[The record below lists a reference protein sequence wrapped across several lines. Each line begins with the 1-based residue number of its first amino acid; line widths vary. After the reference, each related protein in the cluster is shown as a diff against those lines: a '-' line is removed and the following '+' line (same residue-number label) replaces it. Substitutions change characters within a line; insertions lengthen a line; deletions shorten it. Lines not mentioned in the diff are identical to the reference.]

1 MLWICF
7 SVLKIGSDQ
16 RVQLIW
22 LSVGHQSGLDSPF
35 WTGQPLNQ
43 PQITGTDYRQSNRWS
58 SWPDWFLW
66 FLMNRTVEMK
76 ILLFVFCLPFLFR
89 SSNLFSLSHNR
100 CPAHFFQPV
109 LSPPHHPPPQ
119 NSRCPAHSK
128 TVHKTP
134 QTTPQSLPR
143 SSFSPPQS

>member
-1 MLWICF
+1 MNFFLAF
-7 SVLKIGSDQ
+7 KKSD
-16 RVQLIW
+16 RINWSNLSDCQL
-22 LSVGHQSGLDSPF
+22 VTSPVPF
-35 WTGQPLNQ
+35 TLLNR
-43 PQITGTDYRQSNRWS
+43 PASRPASNHWYRQSNRWS

-76 ILLFVFCLPFLFR
+76 ILLFVFLPSLAFSFF
-89 SSNLFSLSHNR
+89 SLFSLSHNR

-109 LSPPHHPPPQ
+109 LSPPHHTPPQ